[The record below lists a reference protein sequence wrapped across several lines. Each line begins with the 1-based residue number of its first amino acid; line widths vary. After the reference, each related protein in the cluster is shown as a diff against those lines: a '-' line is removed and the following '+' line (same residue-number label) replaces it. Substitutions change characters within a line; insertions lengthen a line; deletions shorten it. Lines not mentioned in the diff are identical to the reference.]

1 MTQAE
6 ISKLFLN
13 MLEASTT
20 TLQIFFLTLIFALP
34 LGLIVTLGRMSK
46 QRVVN
51 VIVRVYLLV
60 VRGTPLLLQLLFVY
74 FGYAILLN
82 IRIERFTAAIIA
94 MSLNYAAYFAEIYRS
109 GIESMPKGQYE
120 AAKVLGFSKGQ
131 TFFKIILPQVIKRI
145 LPPMG
150 NEFMTLVKDTA
161 LVTCIGV
168 SEVYQL
174 ANKTVSEKGTM
185 IPLVM
190 AGVFYLVMNGV
201 VSKVVQFF
209 EKKLSY
215 YR

>member
-34 LGLIVTLGRMSK
+34 LGLIVALGRMSK